1 MKAYLLA
8 QESSRNAPPQ
18 PANNKSQIAVPD
30 AALALA
36 ASLGIKAP
44 KTIAPIQGAMDKATT
59 AVQPQVKK
67 YYELALSK
75 LDELLKQ
82 EPGDMWAR
90 VYRAHLKAEYTGNLD
105 EAMATWQQCQKD
117 APDNPASYFFLGE
130 GYLKQGNLKESL
142 SYISRAIALRA
153 QGK

>member
-1 MKAYLLA
+1 M
-8 QESSRNAPPQ
+8 Q
-18 PANNKSQIAVPD
+18 
-30 AALALA
+30 LA
-36 ASLGIKAP
+36 ATFGVKAP
-44 KTIAPIQGAMDKATT
+44 KAIAPIQGAMDKADVS
-59 AVQPQVKK
+59 VQGQVKK

-82 EPGDMWAR
+82 EPADMWAR

-105 EAMATWQQCQKD
+105 EGTANWHQCQKD
-117 APDNPASYFFLGE
+117 APDNPAPYFFLGE

-142 SYISRAIALRA
+142 GNISRAIALRA